1 MSLNVK
7 HPVYP
12 SPTYIT
18 KQSGLSF
25 VFYEDMHVNMTYIV
39 GKEIVSSVVKQ
50 KLLFIRYISSTSK
63 GDRCVGKGCWHLS
76 ES

>member
-25 VFYEDMHVNMTYIV
+25 VFYEDNACKHGT
-39 GKEIVSSVVKQ
+39 GKEIMSSVVNLAKIA
-50 KLLFIRYISSTSK
+50 FY
-63 GDRCVGKGCWHLS
+63 
-76 ES
+76 

>member
-25 VFYEDMHVNMTYIV
+25 VFYEDVHVNMT
-39 GKEIVSSVVKQ
+39 
-50 KLLFIRYISSTSK
+50 
-63 GDRCVGKGCWHLS
+63 
-76 ES
+76 